1 MATSYTTLLGLAL
14 PATGELSGTWG
25 DTVNNYISTYVDSA
39 VAGALA
45 ISLTGD
51 VTLTKTTGS
60 SLGSTSSQYAVLN
73 VTPSASTWTIT
84 VPAASKV
91 YVINNLSGSFTFTFK
106 ASGQTGITIATSEKC
121 IVAFNGTDFARVAS
135 TSAFASPPGGS
146 NTYVQYNNSGA
157 FGGSANLTFSGSQ
170 LLTTGTNKVIAAA
183 TQDAVVV
190 QGRAGGTG
198 SFSAT
203 ITPTTLSANR
213 TFTLP
218 DADGTA
224 LISGG
229 ALGTPSSGTLTNC
242 TFPTLNQNTTGTAA
256 TATNLAGGSAGTV
269 PYQTGSGATAFTA
282 VGTSTQVLTSNGSS
296 APSWTTI
303 STGPPTTYGA
313 VGTYVTAMYPIGY
326 GTGYD
331 PGTLS
336 VSGSDLLKSYAT
348 PAVIAFNIRCPNP
361 GTGYLPLVAAD
372 YSGNRVSLSLSG
384 TWINMTALYA
394 GGFSGTDYML
404 ALWLRIS

>member
-51 VTLTKTTGS
+51 VTLSKTTGS

-106 ASGQTGITIATSEKC
+106 ATGQTGVTIAASEKC
-121 IVAFNGTDFARVAS
+121 IVAFNGTDFIKAAS
-135 TSAFASPPGGS
+135 TSAFTSPPAGS

-157 FGGSANLTFSGSQ
+157 FGASANLTFSGSQ

-198 SFSAT
+198 SFAVT

-218 DADGTA
+218 DADGTVV
-224 LISGG
+224 LSGG
-229 ALGTPSSGTLTNC
+229 ALGTPSSGTVTNLTGTASINING
-242 TFPTLNQNTTGTAA
+242 TVGATTATTGTFTSVQITSLGVGTAA
-256 TATNLAGGSAGTV
+256 SGTSGEIRATNA
-269 PYQTGSGATAFTA
+269 
-282 VGTSTQVLTSNGSS
+282 
-296 APSWTTI
+296 
-303 STGPPTTYGA
+303 
-313 VGTYVTAMYPIGY
+313 VTAYYSDDRLKTRLGSVENALDKVATLDAFYYEANEVAQSLGYEPIREVGISAQQVQAVMPEVVAPAPIDDKY
-326 GTGYD
+326 LTVRYERLV
-331 PGTLS
+331 P
-336 VSGSDLLKSYAT
+336 LLIGAIKELKAE
-348 PAVIAFNIRCPNP
+348 I
-361 GTGYLPLVAAD
+361 D
-372 YSGNRVSLSLSG
+372 
-384 TWINMTALYA
+384 
-394 GGFSGTDYML
+394 ML
-404 ALWLRIS
+404 KGVK

>member
-39 VAGALA
+39 VAGSLA

-51 VTLTKTTGS
+51 LTLSKTTGS

-91 YVINNLSGSFTFTFK
+91 YVINNLSDTYTFTFK
-106 ASGQTGITIATSEKC
+106 ASGQTGVTIAASEKC
-121 IVAFNGTDFARVAS
+121 LVAFNGTDFVKVAS
-135 TSAFASPPGGS
+135 TAFVTSPAGS
-146 NTYVQYNNSGA
+146 NTYVQYNNSSA

-198 SFSAT
+198 SFAVT

-224 LISGG
+224 AITTGSVATFTSTTQNSQFNSIGVNTAASGTAGEIRATNNITAYYSDDRLKTRLGNVVG
-229 ALGTPSSGTLTNC
+229 ALDKVATLDAFYYEANE
-242 TFPTLNQNTTGTAA
+242 
-256 TATNLAGGSAGTV
+256 LAQSLGYEPVREVGISAQQVQAVLPEVVVPAPIDDKYLTV
-269 PYQTGSGATAFTA
+269 RYERLVPLLIGAIKELKAEIEI
-282 VGTSTQVLTSNGSS
+282 LK
-296 APSWTTI
+296 
-303 STGPPTTYGA
+303 GA
-313 VGTYVTAMYPIGY
+313 
-326 GTGYD
+326 
-331 PGTLS
+331 
-336 VSGSDLLKSYAT
+336 K
-348 PAVIAFNIRCPNP
+348 
-361 GTGYLPLVAAD
+361 
-372 YSGNRVSLSLSG
+372 
-384 TWINMTALYA
+384 
-394 GGFSGTDYML
+394 
-404 ALWLRIS
+404 

>member
-1 MATSYTTLLGLAL
+1 
-14 PATGELSGTWG
+14 LSGTWG

-106 ASGQTGITIATSEKC
+106 ASGQTGITVAASEKC

-135 TSAFASPPGGS
+135 TSAFTSSPGGS

-198 SFSAT
+198 SFAVT

-218 DADGTA
+218 DADGTVV
-224 LISGG
+224 LSGG
-229 ALGTPSSGTLTNC
+229 ALGTPSSGTVTNLTGTASINING
-242 TFPTLNQNTTGTAA
+242 TVGATTATTGTFTSVQITSLGVGTAA
-256 TATNLAGGSAGTV
+256 SGTSGEIRATNA
-269 PYQTGSGATAFTA
+269 
-282 VGTSTQVLTSNGSS
+282 
-296 APSWTTI
+296 
-303 STGPPTTYGA
+303 
-313 VGTYVTAMYPIGY
+313 VTAYYSDDRLKTRLGSVENALDKVATLDAFYYEANEVAQSLGYEPIREVGISAQQVQAVMPEVVAPAPIDDKY
-326 GTGYD
+326 LTVRYERLV
-331 PGTLS
+331 P
-336 VSGSDLLKSYAT
+336 LLIGAIKELKAE
-348 PAVIAFNIRCPNP
+348 I
-361 GTGYLPLVAAD
+361 D
-372 YSGNRVSLSLSG
+372 
-384 TWINMTALYA
+384 
-394 GGFSGTDYML
+394 ML
-404 ALWLRIS
+404 KGVK

>member
-51 VTLTKTTGS
+51 VTLSKTTGS

-91 YVINNLSGSFTFTFK
+91 YVINNLSGTYTFTFK
-106 ASGQTGITIATSEKC
+106 ASGQTGVTIAASEKC
-121 IVAFNGTDFARVAS
+121 IVAFNGTDFIKAAS

-157 FGGSANLTFSGSQ
+157 FGGSANFTWDGST

-183 TQDAVVV
+183 TQDAVII

-213 TFTLP
+213 TITLP
-218 DADGTA
+218 DATGTVV
-224 LISGG
+224 LSGG

-242 TFPTLNQNTTGTAA
+242 TFPTLNQNTTGSAA
-256 TATNLAGGSAGTV
+256 TFTSTSQNSQFNSIGVGTAGSGTAGEIRATNNITAYYSDDRLKTRLGNVESALDKVVTLDAFYYEANELAQSLGYAPVREVGISAQQVQAVMPEVVAPAPIDDKYLTV
-269 PYQTGSGATAFTA
+269 RYERLVPLLIGAIKELKAEID
-282 VGTSTQVLTSNGSS
+282 VLK
-296 APSWTTI
+296 
-303 STGPPTTYGA
+303 GA
-313 VGTYVTAMYPIGY
+313 
-326 GTGYD
+326 
-331 PGTLS
+331 
-336 VSGSDLLKSYAT
+336 K
-348 PAVIAFNIRCPNP
+348 
-361 GTGYLPLVAAD
+361 
-372 YSGNRVSLSLSG
+372 
-384 TWINMTALYA
+384 
-394 GGFSGTDYML
+394 
-404 ALWLRIS
+404 

>member
-51 VTLTKTTGS
+51 VTLSKTTGS

-106 ASGQTGITIATSEKC
+106 ATGQTGVTIAASEKC
-121 IVAFNGTDFARVAS
+121 IVAFNGTDFIKAAS

-157 FGGSANLTFSGSQ
+157 FGGSANFTWDGST

-183 TQDAVVV
+183 TQDAVII

-213 TFTLP
+213 TITLP
-218 DADGTA
+218 DATGTVV
-224 LISGG
+224 LSGG
-229 ALGTPSSGTLTNC
+229 ALGTP
-242 TFPTLNQNTTGTAA
+242 
-256 TATNLAGGSAGTV
+256 
-269 PYQTGSGATAFTA
+269 
-282 VGTSTQVLTSNGSS
+282 
-296 APSWTTI
+296 
-303 STGPPTTYGA
+303 
-313 VGTYVTAMYPIGY
+313 
-326 GTGYD
+326 
-331 PGTLS
+331 
-336 VSGSDLLKSYAT
+336 
-348 PAVIAFNIRCPNP
+348 
-361 GTGYLPLVAAD
+361 
-372 YSGNRVSLSLSG
+372 
-384 TWINMTALYA
+384 
-394 GGFSGTDYML
+394 
-404 ALWLRIS
+404 

>member
-25 DTVNNYISTYVDSA
+25 DTVNNYISNYVDSA
-39 VAGALA
+39 VAGSLA

-51 VTLTKTTGS
+51 LTLSKTTGS

-106 ASGQTGITIATSEKC
+106 ATGQTGVTIAASEKC
-121 IVAFNGTDFARVAS
+121 IVAFNGTDFIKAAS

-198 SFSAT
+198 SYAVT

-218 DADGTA
+218 DADGTVV
-224 LISGG
+224 LSGG
-229 ALGTPSSGTLTNC
+229 ALGTPSSGTLSSC
-242 TFPTLNQNTTGTAA
+242 TVDGTDAVGFRNIPQNVQTGSYTLVLADSGKHIYRGSGSAATWTIPANGSVAYAIGTALTFINLSATSVSIAITTDTMYLSSAGTTGTRTLAQYGSA
-256 TATNLAGGSAGTV
+256 TAIKIASTTWLIS
-269 PYQTGSGATAFTA
+269 GSG
-282 VGTSTQVLTSNGSS
+282 LT
-296 APSWTTI
+296 
-303 STGPPTTYGA
+303 
-313 VGTYVTAMYPIGY
+313 
-326 GTGYD
+326 
-331 PGTLS
+331 
-336 VSGSDLLKSYAT
+336 
-348 PAVIAFNIRCPNP
+348 
-361 GTGYLPLVAAD
+361 
-372 YSGNRVSLSLSG
+372 
-384 TWINMTALYA
+384 
-394 GGFSGTDYML
+394 
-404 ALWLRIS
+404 

>member
-1 MATSYTTLLGLAL
+1 MATSYTSLLGLAL

-51 VTLTKTTGS
+51 VTLSKTTGS

-91 YVINNLSGSFTFTFK
+91 YVINNLSGTYTFTFK
-106 ASGQTGITIATSEKC
+106 ASGQTGVTIAASEKC
-121 IVAFNGTDFARVAS
+121 IVAFNGTDFIKVAS
-135 TSAFASPPGGS
+135 TSAFSSPPAGS

-157 FGGSANLTFSGSQ
+157 FGASANLTFSGSQ

-198 SFSAT
+198 SFAVT

-218 DADGTA
+218 DADGTVV
-224 LISGG
+224 LSGG

-242 TFPTLNQNTTGTAA
+242 TFPTLNQNTTGSAATFTSTSQNSQFNSIGVGTAA
-256 TATNLAGGSAGTV
+256 SATAGEIRATNA
-269 PYQTGSGATAFTA
+269 
-282 VGTSTQVLTSNGSS
+282 
-296 APSWTTI
+296 
-303 STGPPTTYGA
+303 
-313 VGTYVTAMYPIGY
+313 VTAYYSDDRLKTRLGSVENALDKVATLDAFYYEANEVAQSLGYEPIREVGISAQQVQAVMPEVVAPAPIDDKY
-326 GTGYD
+326 LTVRYERLV
-331 PGTLS
+331 P
-336 VSGSDLLKSYAT
+336 LLIGAIKELKAE
-348 PAVIAFNIRCPNP
+348 I
-361 GTGYLPLVAAD
+361 D
-372 YSGNRVSLSLSG
+372 
-384 TWINMTALYA
+384 
-394 GGFSGTDYML
+394 ML
-404 ALWLRIS
+404 KGVK